1 MPALRVALLPLL
13 CCAVSIVA
21 QEQTSAP
28 AKTISSFDR
37 GGSLTMLTHV
47 KRDLKD
53 NYYDRTF
60 HGINIEALFDDAEQR
75 IKAAESVSD
84 TVGIIAEVLLRL
96 NDSHTTFVPPDRKS
110 RVTYGWRATMLGD
123 APYVTAVLPGSDAEK
138 KGLAPGDR
146 ILFWNRYVPTR
157 QNLWQIYYRYNF
169 IRPQSMQRIVVR
181 KPDGA
186 ERAIDVE
193 SKLERR
199 EMMDVDDLLRE
210 ILKATIVTENREASA
225 GDTFVWR
232 YTSFGDPKEIER
244 VMKKARTSKS
254 LVIDLRG
261 NPGGSVD
268 TMRELASRLFDRD
281 VRIAVET
288 SRKADKPIMAKGR
301 KDAFTG
307 PVAILVDSDS
317 ASASEVMARL
327 VQLEKRG
334 VVIGD
339 RTAGAV
345 MTSAMF
351 PHTIG
356 IDRLVFFATTVTIGD
371 VRMTDGGTLEHVGV
385 TPDEIVLPT
394 GADLAAKRDPALAR
408 AIAQL
413 GGTITPEQAGRLYR

>member
-281 VRIAVET
+281 VRIAVEK

>member
-186 ERAIDVE
+186 EQAIDVE

-371 VRMTDGGTLEHVGV
+371 VRMTDGGTLERVGV

>member
-1 MPALRVALLPLL
+1 MRLCTAVALLLI
-13 CCAVSIVA
+13 C
-21 QEQTSAP
+21 QG
-28 AKTISSFDR
+28 ISSFDR

-47 KRDLKD
+47 KRDVKD
-53 NYYDRTF
+53 NYYDKTF
-60 HGINIEALFDDAEQR
+60 HGVNIDAVFDDAEQR
-75 IKAAESVSD
+75 IKAAESVNEA
-84 TVGIIAEVLLRL
+84 VGIIADALLLL

-123 APYVTAVLPGSDAEK
+123 VPYVTTVLPGSDAEK

-146 ILFWNRYVPTR
+146 ILYWNRYVPTR

-169 IRPQSMQRIVVR
+169 VRPQSMQRIVVR
-181 KPDGA
+181 KPDGE

-199 EMMDVDDLLRE
+199 EMLDVDDLVRE
-210 ILKATIVTENREASA
+210 ILKAAIVTEDREASA
-225 GDTFVWR
+225 GGTFVWR
-232 YTSFGDPKEIER
+232 YTSFGDPKEVER
-244 VMKKARTSKS
+244 VMKKALTSKS
-254 LVIDLRG
+254 MVIDLRG

-268 TMRELASRLFDRD
+268 AMRELASRLFDRD
-281 VRIAVET
+281 VQIAVEK
-288 SRKADKPIMAKGR
+288 SRKGEKPVTAKGR

-307 PVAILVDSDS
+307 PLAILVDSGS
-317 ASASEVMARL
+317 ASASEVTARL

-345 MTSAMF
+345 MTSTVF

-356 IDRLVFFATTVTIGD
+356 IDRLVFFATSVTIGD

-394 GADLAAKRDPALAR
+394 GADLAAKRDPALAS
-408 AIAQL
+408 AIARL
-413 GGTITPEQAGRLYR
+413 GGTMTPEQAGRIYR

>member
-1 MPALRVALLPLL
+1 MPTLRVALLSLF
-13 CCAVSIVA
+13 CCAVSIAA

-60 HGINIEALFDDAEQR
+60 HGLNVDALFDDAEQR
-75 IKAAESVSD
+75 IKAAESVND

-123 APYVTAVLPGSDAEK
+123 VPYVTAVVPGSDAEK

-169 IRPQSMQRIVVR
+169 IRPQSMQRIIVR

-186 ERAIDVE
+186 EKAIDVE

-199 EMMDVDDLLRE
+199 EMLDVDDLIRE
-210 ILKATIVTENREASA
+210 ILKAGMVTEDREAAA

-244 VMKKARTSKS
+244 VMKKARASTS

-281 VRIAVET
+281 VQIAVET
-288 SRKADKPIMAKGR
+288 SRKGAKTIMAKGR

-307 PVAILVDSDS
+307 PVAVLVDSDS
-317 ASASEVMARL
+317 ASAAEVTARL
-327 VQLEKRG
+327 LQIEKRG

-339 RTAGAV
+339 HTAGAV
-345 MTSAMF
+345 MTAAMF

-371 VRMTDGGTLEHVGV
+371 VRMTDGGALEHVGV

-394 GADLAAKRDPALAR
+394 GADLASKRDPALAT
-408 AIAQL
+408 AIARL
-413 GGTITPEQAGRLYR
+413 GGTMTPEQAGRLYR